1 MQQMKQSLSTFTER
15 IEIAL
20 NANIT
25 ANNYY
30 PHSRSNSP
38 PYYPNETISSDGIK
52 LGSGSDQSD

>member
-30 PHSRSNSP
+30 P